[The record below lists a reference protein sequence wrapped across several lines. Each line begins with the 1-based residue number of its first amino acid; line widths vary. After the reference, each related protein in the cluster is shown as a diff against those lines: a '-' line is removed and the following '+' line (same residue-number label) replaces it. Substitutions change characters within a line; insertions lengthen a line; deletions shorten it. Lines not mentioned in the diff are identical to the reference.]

1 MLPTDW
7 AKSSGQVE
15 LLGSWAHGVG
25 CPLGRPR
32 LTGRAAA
39 PARSCLLGGEA
50 HVAISL
56 SGTPV
61 QAFARNLGCPSGVRH
76 VGIGGQARAARGRSP
91 GHSAGLSASTRQC
104 RYLLGAATTP
114 PAPETGTSLGDAALW
129 GPCLSHRWRLRHFS
143 RAWPTIPSCLRQTR
157 SRSRVEREGEAAG
170 RSVAPSG
177 AGRHGRPHLIS
188 PPHAPR
194 GRGPARGEGFWGALV
209 FFKSICFLKSQLWTQ
224 HPDKP

>member
-7 AKSSGQVE
+7 AKSSGQFE

-39 PARSCLLGGEA
+39 PARSCLLGSEA

-61 QAFARNLGCPSGVRH
+61 RAFARNLDCPSGVRH
-76 VGIGGQARAARGRSP
+76 VGIGRQARAAQGRSL

-104 RYLLGAATTP
+104 RYLLGAAATP
-114 PAPETGTSLGDAALW
+114 PSPQPPTPETGTSLGDAALW

-143 RAWPTIPSCLRQTR
+143 RA
-157 SRSRVEREGEAAG
+157 
-170 RSVAPSG
+170 
-177 AGRHGRPHLIS
+177 
-188 PPHAPR
+188 
-194 GRGPARGEGFWGALV
+194 
-209 FFKSICFLKSQLWTQ
+209 
-224 HPDKP
+224 